1 MGTNRLTRV
10 LVAMLLTFLGAGN
23 LLAQQRSPR
32 EEWQGSRTD
41 DGWQGQ
47 RPTSPSQQSTPF
59 PAPQKPTPSG
69 KQVLEI
75 PAHRQQESLEPPRR
89 QAEIPPHPQ
98 PELPPRRQSETA
110 RAPQS
115 VTVTVTNP
123 QGGYIPGLQR
133 DDFTLYEDGVPQEIT
148 YFNTGDSEP
157 VSMGLVVDTSGSMKN
172 KIDRARQALRRFIE
186 SIRSQDEV
194 FIAEFNQQ
202 PSLLQDFTDSRT
214 LLMQAISLLRPVGG
228 TALYD
233 AILDGLR
240 RVKTG
245 QHQKKALIVVT
256 DGIDTG
262 SFASLGQVVNAAKRS
277 GVLLYTIGIGNPQGG
292 GGGISGPSIMIGPF
306 AVVGGGMGDDRVDS
320 QTLRQISS
328 ETGGEHFLLNPA
340 DVMGSSA
347 VLDAAVNAISRELR
361 QQYTLG
367 YRSSLPPDRY
377 RSVRVETQRD
387 DVVVRTQKGHAVESA
402 RQ

>member
-1 MGTNRLTRV
+1 MGTNRIPSV
-10 LVAMLLTFLGAGN
+10 LVAMLLMFFAVGN
-23 LLAQQRSPR
+23 VSAEPRSSR
-32 EEWQGSRTD
+32 ERGQELEAD
-41 DGWQGQ
+41 DGWQGP
-47 RPTSPSQQSTPF
+47 RPTTPQQSTPF

-75 PAHRQQESLEPPRR
+75 PSRPQPQSIEPPRR
-89 QAEIPPHPQ
+89 QAEIPPPRPQ
-98 PELPPRRQSETA
+98 PELPPRRQSEMATP
-110 RAPQS
+110 PQS

-133 DDFTLYEDGVPQEIT
+133 EDFTLYEDGIPQELT

-157 VSMGLVVDTSGSMKN
+157 VSLGLVVDTSGSMKN
-172 KIDRARQALRRFIE
+172 KIDRARQALRRFID

-214 LLMQAISLLRPVGG
+214 LLMQAVTLLRPVGG

-233 AILDGLR
+233 AVLDGLR

-245 QHQKKALIVVT
+245 QNQKKALVIVT

-262 SFASLGQVVNAAKRS
+262 SFASLGQVIMAAKRS

-292 GGGISGPSIMIGPF
+292 GGFSGPSIMIGPF
-306 AVVGGGMGDDRVDS
+306 AVVGGGMSDDRVDS
-320 QTLRQISS
+320 HTLRQISG
-328 ETGGEHFLLNPA
+328 ETGAEHFLLNPA
-340 DVMGSSA
+340 DVMGSSS
-347 VLDAAVNAISRELR
+347 VLDAAVQTISRELR

-367 YRSSLPPDRY
+367 YRSSLPSDRY
-377 RSVRVETQRD
+377 RSVRVETRRD
-387 DVVVRTQKGHAVESA
+387 DVTVRTQKGHASE
-402 RQ
+402 

>member
-1 MGTNRLTRV
+1 MGANIRTRV

-32 EEWQGSRTD
+32 DEWQGSRTD

-47 RPTSPSQQSTPF
+47 RPTSPSQQNTPF

-75 PAHRQQESLEPPRR
+75 PSRPQQESLEPPRR
-89 QAEIPPHPQ
+89 QAELPPRPQ

-110 RAPQS
+110 PAPQS
-115 VTVTVTNP
+115 VTVTVMNP

-148 YFNTGDSEP
+148 YFNTGESEP
-157 VSMGLVVDTSGSMKN
+157 VSMGLIVDTSGSMKN
-172 KIDRARQALRRFIE
+172 KIERARQALRRFIE
-186 SIRSQDEV
+186 SIRPRDEV
-194 FIAEFNQQ
+194 FISEFNQQ

-214 LLMQAISLLRPVGG
+214 LLMQAINLLRPVGG
-228 TALYD
+228 TSLYD

-245 QHQKKALIVVT
+245 RNQKKAIVLVT

-262 SFASLGQVVNAAKRS
+262 SFSSLGQVINAAKRS

-292 GGGISGPSIMIGPF
+292 GGLSGPSIMIGPF
-306 AVVGGGMGDDRVDS
+306 AVVGGGMSDDRVDS
-320 QTLRQISS
+320 HTLRQISG

-340 DVMGSSA
+340 DVMGSGA
-347 VLDAAVNAISRELR
+347 VLDAAVQAISRELR

-377 RSVRVETQRD
+377 RSVRVETRRD
-387 DVVVRTQKGHAVESA
+387 DVVVRTQKGQAAE
-402 RQ
+402 

>member
-1 MGTNRLTRV
+1 M
-10 LVAMLLTFLGAGN
+10 
-23 LLAQQRSPR
+23 
-32 EEWQGSRTD
+32 
-41 DGWQGQ
+41 
-47 RPTSPSQQSTPF
+47 
-59 PAPQKPTPSG
+59 
-69 KQVLEI
+69 
-75 PAHRQQESLEPPRR
+75 
-89 QAEIPPHPQ
+89 
-98 PELPPRRQSETA
+98 
-110 RAPQS
+110 
-115 VTVTVTNP
+115 TNP

-133 DDFTLYEDGVPQEIT
+133 DDFTLYEEGVPQEIT

-172 KIDRARQALRRFIE
+172 KIDRARQALRRLID
-186 SIRSQDEV
+186 SVRSQDEV

-214 LLMQAISLLRPVGG
+214 LLMQAVSLLRPVGG

-245 QHQKKALIVVT
+245 QNQKKALVVVT

-262 SFASLGQVVNAAKRS
+262 SFSSLGQVVNAAKRS

-320 QTLRQISS
+320 QVLRQISN

-340 DVMGSSA
+340 DVMGSSS
-347 VLDAAVNAISRELR
+347 VLDAAVQAISRELR

-387 DVVVRTQKGHAVESA
+387 DVVIRTQKGQAAE
-402 RQ
+402 

>member
-1 MGTNRLTRV
+1 MGTNKLTSV

-23 LLAQQRSPR
+23 LLAQQDSSRK
-32 EEWQGSRTD
+32 EWQGSQTD

-47 RPTSPSQQSTPF
+47 RPTSPSQKNTPF

-75 PAHRQQESLEPPRR
+75 PSQRQQESLEPPRR
-89 QAEIPPHPQ
+89 QAEIPPPVQ
-98 PELPPRRQSETA
+98 PELPPRRQSDTV
-110 RAPQS
+110 RPPQS

-133 DDFTLYEDGVPQEIT
+133 NDFTLYEDGVPQEIT

-157 VSMGLVVDTSGSMKN
+157 VSMGIVVDTSGSMKN
-172 KIDRARQALRRFIE
+172 KIDRARQALRRLID
-186 SIRSQDEV
+186 SVRSQDEV

-214 LLMQAISLLRPVGG
+214 LLMQAVSLLRPVGG

-245 QHQKKALIVVT
+245 QHQKKALVVVT

-262 SFASLGQVVNAAKRS
+262 SFSSLGQVVNAAKRS

-292 GGGISGPSIMIGPF
+292 GGISGPSIMIGPF
-306 AVVGGGMGDDRVDS
+306 AVVGGGIGDDRVDS
-320 QTLRQISS
+320 QTLRLISS

-347 VLDAAVNAISRELR
+347 VLDAAVQAISRELR

-367 YRSSLPPDRY
+367 YRSSLPSDRY
-377 RSVRVETQRD
+377 RSVRVETRRD
-387 DVVVRTQKGHAVESA
+387 DVVVRTQKGHAAE
-402 RQ
+402 

>member
-1 MGTNRLTRV
+1 MGTNRLTSV
-10 LVAMLLTFLGAGN
+10 LVATLLILLGASN
-23 LLAQQRSPR
+23 LFAQYRSSR
-32 EEWQGSRTD
+32 EGWQGSRTD
-41 DGWQGQ
+41 DSWQGQ
-47 RPTSPSQQSTPF
+47 RPAPPSQQSTPF
-59 PAPQKPTPSG
+59 PTPQKPTPSG

-75 PAHRQQESLEPPRR
+75 PSHPQQESIEPPQR
-89 QAEIPPHPQ
+89 QAEIPPRSQ
-98 PELPPRRQSETA
+98 PELPPRRQNETP

-157 VSMGLVVDTSGSMKN
+157 VSLGLIVDTSGSMKN
-172 KIDRARQALRRFIE
+172 KIDRARQALRRFID
-186 SIRSQDEV
+186 SIRAQDEV
-194 FIAEFNQQ
+194 FLSEFNQQ

-214 LLMQAISLLRPVGG
+214 LLMQAVSLLRPMGG

-245 QHQKKALIVVT
+245 QNQKKALIVVT

-262 SFASLGQVVNAAKRS
+262 SFASLGQVINAAKRS

-292 GGGISGPSIMIGPF
+292 GGIGGPTIMIGPF

-320 QTLRQISS
+320 HTLRQISG

-347 VLDAAVNAISRELR
+347 VLDSAVQAISRELR

-377 RSVRVETQRD
+377 RSVRVETRRD
-387 DVVVRTQKGHAVESA
+387 DVTVRTQKGHAAE
-402 RQ
+402 

>member
-1 MGTNRLTRV
+1 MGANIRTRV
-10 LVAMLLTFLGAGN
+10 LVAMLLTFLGAGS
-23 LLAQQRSPR
+23 LFAQQRSPR

-47 RPTSPSQQSTPF
+47 RPTSPSQQNTPF

-75 PAHRQQESLEPPRR
+75 PSRPQQNSVEPPRR
-89 QAEIPPHPQ
+89 QAELPPRPQ

-110 RAPQS
+110 PAPQS

-148 YFNTGDSEP
+148 YFNTGESEP

-172 KIDRARQALRRFIE
+172 KIERARQALRRFIE
-186 SIRSQDEV
+186 SIRSRDEV
-194 FIAEFNQQ
+194 FISEFNQQ

-228 TALYD
+228 TSLYD

-245 QHQKKALIVVT
+245 RNQKKAIIVVT

-262 SFASLGQVVNAAKRS
+262 SFSSLGQVINAAKRS

-292 GGGISGPSIMIGPF
+292 GGLNGPSIMIGPF
-306 AVVGGGMGDDRVDS
+306 AVVGGGMSDDRVDS
-320 QTLRQISS
+320 HTLRQISG

-340 DVMGSSA
+340 DVMGSGA
-347 VLDAAVNAISRELR
+347 VLDAAVQSISRELR

-367 YRSSLPPDRY
+367 YRSSLSPDRY
-377 RSVRVETQRD
+377 RSVRVETRRD
-387 DVVVRTQKGHAVESA
+387 DVVVRTQKGQAAE
-402 RQ
+402 

>member
-1 MGTNRLTRV
+1 MGTNRLTSV
-10 LVAMLLTFLGAGN
+10 LVATLLTVFAATTLF
-23 LLAQQRSPR
+23 AQQRSSR

-41 DGWQGQ
+41 DDWQGE
-47 RPTSPSQQSTPF
+47 RPTPPSQQPSPF
-59 PAPQKPTPSG
+59 PAPQKPTRSG

-75 PAHRQQESLEPPRR
+75 PSQRQQESLEPPRR
-89 QAEIPPHPQ
+89 QAELPPRSQ
-98 PELPPRRQSETA
+98 PELPPRRQNEDV
-110 RAPQS
+110 RAPQA

-148 YFNTGDSEP
+148 YFNTGDTEP
-157 VSMGLVVDTSGSMKN
+157 VSLGLIVDTSGSMKT
-172 KIDRARQALRRFIE
+172 KIERARQALRRFIE
-186 SIRSQDEV
+186 SIRPRDEV

-214 LLMQAISLLRPVGG
+214 LLMQAVSLLRPVGG
-228 TALYD
+228 TSLYD
-233 AILDGLR
+233 AVLDGLR

-245 QHQKKALIVVT
+245 QNQKKALIVVT

-262 SFASLGQVVNAAKRS
+262 SFTSLDQVTNAARRS

-292 GGGISGPSIMIGPF
+292 GGISGPSIMIGPF
-306 AVVGGGMGDDRVDS
+306 AVVGSGIGDDRVDS
-320 QTLRQISS
+320 HILRQISS

-340 DVMGSSA
+340 DVMGSRS
-347 VLDAAVNAISRELR
+347 VLDAAVQAISRELR

-367 YRSSLPPDRY
+367 YRSTLPSDRY
-377 RSVRVETQRD
+377 RSVRVETRRD
-387 DVVVRTQKGHAVESA
+387 DVVVRTQKGHAAEGG
-402 RQ
+402 R